1 MRIFLFCL
9 ASLLAFSGCAHYHLG
24 NGGKLTFQTLYV
36 APVVN
41 ASNLPQAIAVVST
54 ELRESFL
61 RDGRIVL
68 VNSADEADAILTVR
82 LTKYGRSV
90 TACQATDTGLAR
102 KFDVTLSAEATLRD
116 NRSGKFLFE
125 KRPVDAV
132 RQIFTDSGQLQSE
145 YQNLPLLAETLA
157 KNVLSA
163 TLDVW

>member
-9 ASLLAFSGCAHYHLG
+9 AGILALSGCAHYHLG
-24 NGGKLTFQTLYV
+24 SGGKPAFKTLYV

-41 ASNLPQAIAVVST
+41 ASNLPQAVAVVST

-61 RDGRIVL
+61 RDGRVAL

-90 TACQATDTGLAR
+90 TAGQSTDTGLAR
-102 KFDVTLSAEATLRD
+102 KFDVTLSAEASLRD

-125 KRPVDAV
+125 KRPVEAV
-132 RQIFTDSGQLQSE
+132 RQIYTDSGQLQAE
-145 YQNLPLLAETLA
+145 YQTVPLLAETLA